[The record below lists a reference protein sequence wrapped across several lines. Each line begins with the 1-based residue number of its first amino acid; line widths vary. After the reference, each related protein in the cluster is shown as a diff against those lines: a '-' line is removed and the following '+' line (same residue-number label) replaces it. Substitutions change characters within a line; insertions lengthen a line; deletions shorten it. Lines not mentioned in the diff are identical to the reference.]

1 MQICLYFI
9 TMYGFCKG
17 KRIGQARCCRVCNNI
32 LQDNLFCE
40 RMSISICRY
49 HKLAETGFF
58 NENHIDAI
66 LIFGGTNDSWCQVPI
81 GEEKYSDWEKEDLF
95 SALPAICY
103 FIDVLKKDHPDKRI
117 IFLIN
122 CDSIKTEIIE
132 CIKNASKRIGIE
144 FVELKNID
152 KLTKHP
158 TVTGMEQIYCQLMAY
173 LKSQD

>member
-1 MQICLYFI
+1 MKLY
-9 TMYGFCKG
+9 
-17 KRIGQARCCRVCNNI
+17 
-32 LQDNLFCE
+32 D
-40 RMSISICRY
+40 
-49 HKLAETGFF
+49 LAY
-58 NENHIDAI
+58 
-66 LIFGGTNDSWCQVPI
+66 I

-158 TVTGMEQIYCQLMAY
+158 GGDGYGANILSADDIFKKPKLTVI
-173 LKSQD
+173 